1 MSCDNKLQEKYYKKY
16 MKYKQKYIEITTKKS
31 VSDEDHSKIKSLVK
45 SSEWNTILKSIENI
59 NNLKNDINEN
69 MYNMGQHDNK
79 MNILMQN
86 AFKLSELFDFIK
98 QKYQFSDLE
107 MFTLT
112 DLYKKNLNPEPLFDK
127 TPEFQINNLFS
138 ITEDID
144 EIPEHQFKTCGKA
157 ISLEYPNENIESI
170 TNNEQLI
177 QDDLKINEHQ
187 HGIKDI
193 DGLIDLLSKDTE
205 KEIEIVT
212 DKKKSKQIVPDQE
225 VPEPKASKTIVPDPE
240 SSKTIETKVP
250 KPDVSRTIVPKV
262 PDKTIEPK
270 VPDKTIEPKVP
281 DPESSK
287 TIVPKVSDRKVSS
300 QFGNQLISK

>member
-98 QKYQFSDLE
+98 QRYQFSDLE

-112 DLYKKNLNPEPLFDK
+112 DLYKKNLNPKPLFDK
-127 TPEFQINNLFS
+127 TPEFQLDNLFS
-138 ITEDID
+138 ITEDVD
-144 EIPEHQFKTCGKA
+144 EISEHQFNTCGKTVL
-157 ISLEYPNENIESI
+157 IEDPDENIESKE
-170 TNNEQLI
+170 NNEQLI
-177 QDDLKINEHQ
+177 YAKDHQ

-193 DGLIDLLSKDTE
+193 NGLIDLLSNETE
-205 KEIEIVT
+205 KEIVT
-212 DKKKSKQIVPDQE
+212 DKEKSKPVVPDPVVPGSV
-225 VPEPKASKTIVPDPE
+225 VPEPVVPDP
-240 SSKTIETKVP
+240 V
-250 KPDVSRTIVPKV
+250 VS
-262 PDKTIEPK
+262 EP
-270 VPDKTIEPKVP
+270 
-281 DPESSK
+281 
-287 TIVPKVSDRKVSS
+287 
-300 QFGNQLISK
+300 